1 MQTNNVAKQTKTP
14 FSDRVAQVMDVP
26 RDVVAMALDYPGGYL
41 IPFHS
46 HPRAQLLYAVAGVM
60 TVTTGKGTW
69 VVPPQLG
76 VWIPPVIEHQ
86 IVTSGQ
92 LSMRTLYIKKDAV
105 PDLTAGCCVVNI
117 TPLLRELIL
126 YMFKLP
132 VLYPLGGPEQR
143 IVAVI
148 LDQIQSLSVVPLNLP
163 TPKDPLLHV
172 IHKALL
178 EDPANSFSLQ
188 QWGCQVGASTR
199 TLARIFR
206 NETGMSFHEWRQ
218 QFKLLEALKYLA
230 DNMPVTAVAMTLG
243 YNSVSAFIHM
253 FKKALGKT
261 PANYFKDL
269 SA

>member
-14 FSDRVAQVMDVP
+14 FSNRVAQVMDVP
-26 RDVVAMALDYPGGYL
+26 RDVVAMALDYPSGYL

-60 TVTTGKGTW
+60 TVTTSKGTW
-69 VVPPQLG
+69 VVPPQRG
-76 VWIPPVIEHQ
+76 VWIPPMIEHQ

-105 PDLTAGCCVVNI
+105 PGLPVDCCVVNV

-126 YMFKLP
+126 YMVDLP
-132 VLYPLGGPEQR
+132 ISYPLGGPEQR
-143 IVAVI
+143 IVAVVF
-148 LDQIQSLSVVPLNLP
+148 DQIQSLSVVPLNLP
-163 TPKDPLLHV
+163 TLKDTRLQM

-178 EDPANSFSLQ
+178 EDPASSFSLE
-188 QWGCQVGASTR
+188 QWSPQVGASTR

-206 NETGMSFHEWRQ
+206 NETGMSFREWRQ

-230 DNMPVTAVAMTLG
+230 NNMPVTTVAMTLG
-243 YNSVSAFIHM
+243 YESVSAFIHM

-261 PANYFKDL
+261 PRDYFKDL